1 MIYAKPSAN
10 IIINSERN
18 IQKDKLRKAIPF
30 TIASERIKYL
40 GIILSKEMTD
50 LYSEKYKTLIKEIKD
65 NTN

>member
-50 LYSEKYKTLIKEIKD
+50 L
-65 NTN
+65 